1 MTLIKDYYTLTKPG
15 IIYGNSVTVLGG
27 YFLGSQ
33 AHFHFLSFLLTF
45 IGMALIIACGCVL
58 NNYID
63 RDIDR
68 LMARTKNRPSVRG
81 VISVRSAMIYA
92 TILGVS
98 GAFILGY
105 WVNILTLLIALFGL
119 FIYVVLYSLWFKR
132 RSQFGTAVGA
142 ISGAIPPV
150 VGYCAA
156 TNNLDMG
163 AGILFLILY
172 FWQMPHFFA
181 ITIFR
186 IKDYSVAK
194 IPVLSVNKGIYH
206 TKVRMLA
213 YIVPFTV
220 AAAMPAVLGYA
231 GLLYL
236 IVALGIGVAWFCLG
250 IRGFAAQSDVIWSR
264 KMFMFSVM
272 NIMIL
277 CLMMSVT

>member
-1 MTLIKDYYTLTKPG
+1 MTLIKDYYSLTKPG

-33 AHFHFLSFLLTF
+33 THFHFLSFLLTF
-45 IGMALIIACGCVL
+45 VGMALIIACGCVL

-68 LMARTKNRPSVRG
+68 LMKRTKNRPSVRG
-81 VISVRSAMIYA
+81 VISVRNTMIYA
-92 TILGVS
+92 AILGIAGVC
-98 GAFILGY
+98 ILGLL
-105 WVNILTLLIALFGL
+105 VNLLTLLIALFGL
-119 FIYVVLYSLWFKR
+119 FVYVVLYSLWFKR

-156 TNNLDMG
+156 TNSFDMG
-163 AGILFLILY
+163 AVILFLILY

-194 IPVLSVNKGIYH
+194 IPVLSVNKGVYH
-206 TKVRMLA
+206 TKIRMLA
-213 YIVPFTV
+213 YIVPFTI
-220 AAAMPAVLGYA
+220 AAAMPAVFGYA

-250 IRGFAAQSDVIWSR
+250 VRGFAAQSDVIWSR

-272 NIMIL
+272 NIMVL